1 MESLCSIASKQ
12 MHFFSSL
19 RKFHCFGAWHHKNE
33 GNCVYKSPFYYFNGQ
48 VSLTNQAPF
57 LLKVF
62 IYHVEIFAGFGVLLF
77 MPLVETHLLFPELA
91 SLFA

>member
-12 MHFFSSL
+12 MCFFSSL
-19 RKFHCFGAWHHKNE
+19 RKFHCFGLGHHKNE
-33 GNCVYKSPFYYFNGQ
+33 ENCVYKSPFYYFNRQ

-62 IYHVEIFAGFGVLLF
+62 TYHIEIFAVFGVFCLC
-77 MPLVETHLLFPELA
+77 P
-91 SLFA
+91 